1 MALNAYAVPHHPR
14 FQEAAD
20 DPQQPLV
27 ARMSGQTGHQHV
39 VVHPVKVLFQ
49 IDIHCYAPSLG
60 YVLRRLLYRLM
71 CVPPAPES
79 VARLRKGWVHYPF

>member
-27 ARMSGQTGHQHV
+27 AHMSGQTGHQHV
-39 VVHPVKVLFQ
+39 VVHPVERTHNL
-49 IDIHCYAPSLG
+49 IPPSRTHRDR
-60 YVLRRLLYRLM
+60 V
-71 CVPPAPES
+71 
-79 VARLRKGWVHYPF
+79 